1 MALLLKTKLFVP
13 PVRTDLVSRP
23 RLLTRLNAIF
33 GPDNRFTRTSTLISA
48 PAGYGKTT
56 LLTEWISTIHQLPVN
71 IQNLYFCWLSLD
83 AGDNDPARFWA
94 YVIAVLQTGDPGVG
108 QSASTLLQ
116 STGSPG
122 LPSHVQTEMLLTV
135 LINDVAESA
144 DRFVVVLDDYHLIET
159 PAIHQGMTF
168 LLDHC
173 PPQLHIMIATRADP
187 PLPLSRLRA
196 QNLLLE
202 LRAADLSFSSE
213 EVFAFL
219 NQVMTLGLSA
229 DEMAALDART
239 QGWAAGLQMGAL
251 ALRMQPTADARQST
265 TTFLAGLAQTQRYVL
280 DYLADEVLSQ
290 QPQEIQR
297 FLLRTSILERLCG
310 SLCDVILED
319 ADTFALPPAS
329 VILEKLERANL
340 FIASLDDQ
348 REWFRYHPL
357 FADLLRSRLMRT
369 SPDLIPQSHHRASLW
384 YEQNGLLVEAV
395 EHSLAAKNF
404 DRAVRLVEQ
413 HAEITLMRSE
423 HATVLRWIEGLP
435 DDWVLAR
442 PLLCAYHAWAL
453 LLNGHALEMV
463 AARIRAIEQHT
474 TSTDDV
480 WGAVAALRSL
490 LATLQGDI
498 ETGVRQAQQAL
509 DQLPETGTFLRSIA
523 ANNLGMLH
531 VMRGDIA
538 AAGPVFDQ
546 VVTMALQTGNVMM
559 AVAALCNLAGLHV
572 VRGELRQAEARYKRA
587 LELGTDARGRHL
599 PVAARALLGL
609 GELSREWNT
618 LDAAERY
625 LTDGLMLC
633 QRYVDIGSLV
643 CYLTL
648 SRIRWVRGDGAGA
661 CEMLEQAQALALASR
676 TTQLD
681 DRLVAV
687 AQVRMWISQ
696 RQLDKAETWA
706 RERDFENETSITSVS
721 YDLQEAEH
729 LALARLY
736 LAQGRPEAALARL
749 HPHREINERQGRARR
764 LIEILGLEA
773 LALQQR
779 NEADQAMLRV
789 RRALTLAQPEGYVRT
804 FLDEGPPMAVLL
816 LKARQT
822 DADSALVDYINRLLV
837 AFAEEAETSTTLQP
851 ISHTPQPLIEP
862 LSERELEV
870 LYLLADGFSNREIA
884 EQLFISLSTVKGHT
898 SNIYGKLSANNRT
911 QAVARARALG
921 LFADH

>member
-13 PVRTDLVSRP
+13 PVRAELVSRP
-23 RLLTRLNAIF
+23 RLLARLNAIF
-33 GPDNRFTRTSTLISA
+33 EPDNRFTRASTLISA

-56 LLTEWISTIHQLPVN
+56 LLTDWIAEIADPKSKIRTPKL
-71 IQNLYFCWLSLD
+71 CWLSLD

-94 YVIAVLQTGDPGVG
+94 YVIAALQTADPSLG
-108 QSASTLLQ
+108 QSAATLLH
-116 STGSPG
+116 SSSSPG
-122 LPSHVQTEMLLTV
+122 LPARTQTETLLTT
-135 LINDVAESA
+135 LINDIAESP
-144 DRFVVVLDDYHLIET
+144 DCYVVVLDDYHLIET
-159 PAIHQGMTF
+159 PTVHQGMTF

-173 PPQLHIMIATRADP
+173 PPQLHVMIATRADP

-196 QNLLLE
+196 RNLLVE

-219 NQVMTLGLSA
+219 NQVMALGLSA
-229 DEMAALDART
+229 DEVAALDVRM
-239 QGWAAGLQMGAL
+239 QGWAAGLQMAAL
-251 ALRMQPTADARQST
+251 ALRMQPAANARQST

-310 SLCDVILED
+310 SLCDAILED
-319 ADTFALPPAS
+319 EDTFALPPAP
-329 VILEKLERANL
+329 VILEKLESANL

-357 FADLLRSRLMRT
+357 FADLLCSRLMRT
-369 SPDLIPQSHHRASLW
+369 SPDLIPQLHHRASLW

-395 EHSLAAKNF
+395 DHSLAAKNF

-413 HAEITLMRSE
+413 HAETALMRSE
-423 HATVLRWIEGLP
+423 HATVLRWIESLP
-435 DDWVLAR
+435 DDLVLAR
-442 PLLCAYHAWAL
+442 PSLCAYHAWAL
-453 LLNGHALEMV
+453 LLNGHSLEMV
-463 AARIRAIEQHT
+463 VARIRAIEQHT

-480 WGAVAALRSL
+480 QGAVAALRSL
-490 LATLQGDI
+490 VATLQGDI
-498 ETGVRQAQQAL
+498 EAGVRQAQQAL
-509 DQLPETGTFLRSIA
+509 AQLPETSVFLRSIA
-523 ANNLGMLH
+523 ANNLGMLY

-609 GELSREWNT
+609 GELSREWND
-618 LDAAERY
+618 LDVAERY
-625 LTDGLMLC
+625 LNDALTLC

-648 SRIRWVRGDGAGA
+648 SRIRWVRGDEAGA
-661 CEMLEQAQALALASR
+661 HEMLEQAQALALASR

-681 DRLVAV
+681 DRLVAM
-687 AQVRMWISQ
+687 AQARIWIAQ
-696 RQLDKAETWA
+696 GQLDKAEAWV
-706 RERDFENETSITSVS
+706 RERDSEDEASTAPAS

-729 LALARLY
+729 LVIARLC
-736 LAQGRPEAALARL
+736 LAQDRSQAALVRL
-749 HPHREINERQGRARR
+749 RPHRDVNEQQGRTRR
-764 LIEILGLEA
+764 LIEVLGLEA
-773 LALQQR
+773 LALQQH
-779 NEADQAMLRV
+779 NEPDQAILRV
-789 RRALTLAQPEGYVRT
+789 QQALKLAQPEGYVRT
-804 FLDEGPPMAVLL
+804 FLDEGPPMAALL
-816 LKARQT
+816 LKACQ
-822 DADSALVDYINRLLV
+822 AEVDGTLIAYINRLL
-837 AFAEEAETSTTLQP
+837 ADFAEKAETSPTPQP
-851 ISHTPQPLIEP
+851 IPHNPQPLIEP

-870 LYLLADGFSNREIA
+870 LRLLADGCANREVA

-921 LFADH
+921 LLADH